1 MSKTIIRFSLNP
13 KDIDRAIKEVEKY
26 KREFLKKEKQLLEAL
41 AEIGLKEASIRFTT
55 AMYDGTNDVQVSL
68 DTTNNGYVIKAE
80 GEAVAFIEF
89 GAGVYHNT
97 SEPYPNPRPDG
108 IVGIGEYG
116 KGKGSRRHPI
126 TGEPMPWVYKGEPGA
141 NGRVLGNGAVMT
153 RGNPA
158 AMPMWYASEEI
169 KSSVLKIVREVF
181 G

>member
-1 MSKTIIRFSLNP
+1 VSKKIIKCTLSEDSIN
-13 KDIDRAIKEVEKY
+13 KAIQELKAY
-26 KREFLKKEKQLLEAL
+26 KQYFLKKEKELLEKL
-41 AEIGLKEASIRFTT
+41 AEIGLKEASVRFTT
-55 AMYDGTNDVQVSL
+55 AMYDGTNDVSVRL
-68 DTTNNGYVIKAE
+68 DGANKRYVIVAE

-97 SEPYPNPRPDG
+97 SEPYPNPRPSG

-116 KGKGSRRHPI
+116 KGMGKRKAWG
-126 TGEPMPWVYKGEPGA
+126 YKNE
-141 NGRVLGNGAVMT
+141 NDEVVIT

-169 KSSVLKIVREVF
+169 KSSVLRIAKEVF